1 MTDLDQILA
10 LWREFQR
17 SGTEYVLATVV
28 RVDGSGYRKPG
39 ARMLVGSDGRRAGTI
54 SGGCLEGEVARKAFW
69 HTEKGPVVRRYSTTA
84 EDGEVPFGMGCGGV
98 VHLLLERG
106 ATAEPL
112 MGRLAAEFAER
123 RPLAVATM
131 LNGRSIGRR
140 AYFPEQMLRELNG
153 TMAADSLGE
162 LAFACFEEQRSFERS
177 IVIDGETIDVWME
190 WCSARPGLFVFG
202 AGDDTIPLVRMARQ
216 LGWYVEVADG
226 RSNLATRMRFP
237 EADAVRVI
245 DAAWSASALP
255 LRERD
260 AAVLMTHSL
269 EQDAGILNA
278 LLGTGFSSLPSLPL
292 GYLGVLGPRHRAE
305 ELLRMIAQRK
315 AIPESCLE
323 ETMEGWLE
331 QIHAPIGL
339 DLGGDTPADIAL
351 SVMAEVQRCLH
362 AASGEPLREVRG
374 GASANVITAGLSA
387 R

>member
-17 SGTEYVLATVV
+17 TGMEYVLATVV

-39 ARMLVGSDGRRAGTI
+39 ARMLVGSDGRRAGTV

-69 HTEKGPVVRRYSTTA
+69 YTENGPVVRRYSTTA

-98 VHLLLERG
+98 VHLLLERSE
-106 ATAEPL
+106 TAESL
-112 MGRLAAEFAER
+112 MEQLAAAFAER
-123 RPLAVATM
+123 RPLVVATV
-131 LNGRSIGRR
+131 LNGPEIGRR
-140 AYFPEQMLRELNG
+140 AYFPD
-153 TMAADSLGE
+153 AAGEPAGSLGE
-162 LAFACFEEQRSFERS
+162 LAFACYEQERSFEHS
-177 IVIDGETIDVWME
+177 LSVEDGQIDVRVE
-190 WCSARPGLFVFG
+190 WCAARPGLFVFG

-237 EADAVRVI
+237 EANAVRVL
-245 DAAWSASALP
+245 DARWSASELP

-269 EQDAGILNA
+269 EQDAAILGSI
-278 LLGTGFSSLPSLPL
+278 LEFSFSSLPSLPL

-305 ELLRMIAQRK
+305 DLLRNIA
-315 AIPESCLE
+315 ASMAVPEQDME
-323 ETMEGWLE
+323 ETMASWMERL
-331 QIHAPIGL
+331 HSPIGL
-339 DLGGDTPADIAL
+339 DLGGETPADIAL

-362 AASGEPLREVRG
+362 GTSGMPLRQVRSG
-374 GASANVITAGLSA
+374 VAERAVVAGVA
-387 R
+387 GR

>member
-1 MTDLDQILA
+1 MTDLDQILT
-10 LWREFQR
+10 LWRELR
-17 SGTEYVLATVV
+17 RAGTEYVLATVV

-39 ARMLVGSDGRRAGTI
+39 ARMLVGADGRRAGTI

-112 MGRLAAEFAER
+112 MERLAAEFAER
-123 RPLAVATM
+123 RPLAVATI
-131 LNGRSIGRR
+131 LSGAEIGRR

-153 TMAADSLGE
+153 TTAADSLGG

-177 IVIDGETIDVWME
+177 MVIDGEQIDVWME
-190 WCSARPGLFVFG
+190 WCAARPGLFIFG
-202 AGDDTIPLVRMARQ
+202 AGDDTMPLVRMARQ

-237 EADAVRVI
+237 EADVVRVV
-245 DAAWSASALP
+245 DAQWSASELP

-269 EQDAGILNA
+269 EQDAAVLESF
-278 LLGTGFSSLPSLPL
+278 LGSGFPSLPAQTL
-292 GYLGVLGPRHRAE
+292 RYLGVLGPRHRAE
-305 ELLRMIAQRK
+305 ELLRNVAQRK
-315 AIPESCLE
+315 AVPEQALE
-323 ETMEGWLE
+323 ETAAMWMEQL
-331 QIHAPIGL
+331 HAPIGL
-339 DLGGDTPADIAL
+339 DLGGETPADIAL
-351 SVMAEVQRCLH
+351 SVIAEVQRCLH
-362 AASGEPLREVRG
+362 GTSGMPLRAVRG
-374 GASANVITAGLSA
+374 GASAVTEGVAL